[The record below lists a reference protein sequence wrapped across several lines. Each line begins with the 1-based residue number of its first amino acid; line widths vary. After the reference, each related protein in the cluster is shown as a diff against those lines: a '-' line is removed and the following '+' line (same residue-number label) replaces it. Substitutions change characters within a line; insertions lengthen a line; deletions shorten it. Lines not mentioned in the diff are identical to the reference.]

1 MLKKKY
7 YAMLFVLLGI
17 ITCPTIIFA
26 EEKSRISKIFL
37 IEETSNTGLIF
48 NINDILLD
56 IESYQGGLGVKHFV
70 NDKFAYR
77 GSLDFSYADSSDTLI
92 FNLGNSIEY
101 HPIKGRVSPYF
112 GGLVD
117 VGLIRYKTETDA
129 DNWTKV
135 TTIPISAGPIFG
147 VEVYVL
153 NFLSLFAEYS
163 MTVSYTTTITQQS
176 VAGTVTEDT
185 DSDFGTEIGIGNNS
199 KIGIVLYFYDIK
211 RKEKNQRKGKKTQ
224 IE

>member
-1 MLKKKY
+1 
-7 YAMLFVLLGI
+7 MLFVLLGI
-17 ITCPTIIFA
+17 IICPTIIFA
-26 EEKSRISKIFL
+26 EEKSKISKIFL

-77 GSLDFSYADSSDTLI
+77 GSLDFSYADSSNTLI
-92 FNLGNSIEY
+92 LNLGNSIEY
-101 HPIKGRVSPYF
+101 HPIKGRVSPYL
-112 GGLVD
+112 GGLLD

-129 DNWTKV
+129 DNWTLV

-211 RKEKNQRKGKKTQ
+211 RKGKNKRKEKNSLT
-224 IE
+224 E

>member
-7 YAMLFVLLGI
+7 YAILFVLLGMLI
-17 ITCPTIIFA
+17 FPAIIFA
-26 EEKSRISKIFL
+26 EEKSKISKIFS

-70 NDKFAYR
+70 NDKYAYR
-77 GSLDFSYADSSDTLI
+77 GSLDFFYADSSNTLI
-92 FNLGNSIEY
+92 LNLGNSIEY
-101 HPIKGRVSPYF
+101 HPIKGRVSPYI
-112 GGLVD
+112 GGLLD
-117 VGLIRYKTETDA
+117 VGLIRYKIETDA

-135 TTIPISAGPIFG
+135 TTIPISAGPILG
-147 VEVYVL
+147 VEVFVL
-153 NFLSLFAEYS
+153 KFLSLFAEYS

-176 VAGTVTEDT
+176 AAGTVTKNT

-199 KIGIVLYFYDIK
+199 KIGVVLYFYDIE
-211 RKEKNQRKGKKTQ
+211 RKEKNQRKGKKAQ
-224 IE
+224 ME